1 MNTILQYIIILV
13 GISLIVSLFVFAKK
27 LFNLKDEQLL
37 HQVKVNYARKKRVQV
52 ICLACYY
59 LYVGIMQHSEI
70 QTFNTQ
76 MLTLFIIPFLFISV
90 TEKLIRKKLS

>member
-27 LFNLKDEQLL
+27 LFNLKDEHLMY
-37 HQVKVNYARKKRVQV
+37 QVKLNYARKKRVQV

-59 LYVGIMQHSEI
+59 LYVGIMQYSEI
-70 QTFNTQ
+70 QSFNKQ
-76 MLTLFIIPFLFISV
+76 MVILFIIPFLFISI